1 MSASPSIARSERK
14 FQALADCSPFGI
26 FHTDARGSA
35 IYTNAAWQEM
45 SGLGADETLGYGWS
59 KAVHPDDRERVIA
72 EWQETTRAREDFDS
86 NYRIRRADGEIRHL
100 HVKARA
106 LEPVPGEDDG
116 YVGVALDISQQVE
129 AAEQLRANS
138 VLLETMLAH
147 IPCGISVFDRNLKL
161 QVGNP
166 RFRDLLNLPD
176 HLFADGKADFHRLNL
191 FSLRGRDPLAAQAE
205 VKRRVQ
211 AALDPDQR
219 VHELVRANG
228 QVLEVRRAL
237 MPGGGFVTTYTD
249 VTENKRTLQSLR
261 EAKDEAEQAALAK
274 SAFLATMSHEI
285 RTPMNGV
292 IGMTSLLLDTPLTD
306 EQREFTQVIRQSG
319 EGLLVVINDILD
331 YSKIE
336 AGNMDLEWLPFDL
349 QESVESSIELLA
361 LKAREKK
368 LDLVYLIEPDVP
380 GWIYGDMARLRQV
393 LVNLISNALKF
404 TDHGEVFVSVRNSPG
419 QLPPATRA
427 TPGRSV
433 TLEVCVKD
441 TGIGIPADKL
451 DRLFQA
457 FSQVDSST
465 ARRFG
470 GTGLGLAISRRLV
483 EVMGGKL
490 WVESEPGVETRFY
503 FSFATEAAVPVES
516 HSVAE
521 RPELRGKRAL
531 LVDDNVTNL
540 RILSLQA
547 ERWGML
553 QQPCESPGAALAL
566 IEAGEH
572 FDVVIT
578 DMHMPEMDGVV
589 FARKVRALR
598 TQLPIVL
605 LSSVSMR
612 QTPDAQLFAGVLT
625 KPARQLALFDALV
638 AALPAVKPVQRA
650 PDSRV
655 SQFDVQLAD
664 RMPLRIL
671 LAEDNE
677 VNRKVALRMLKGFG
691 YDADVAGNGLEAIAA
706 VRRQPYDLVLMDIQM
721 PEMDGLEATRR
732 IVRDVPVESRPRI
745 VAMSA
750 NALREDADAALR
762 AGVDDYVV
770 KPISVPML
778 RAALERSSALIAV
791 RDSQPGALPGAV
803 RRPVNTA
810 SPVLDEAQLHNF
822 IDLDPSGEFLQ
833 GLLVSFAANSRQAL
847 AGLRR
852 AVAEGNAAGAV
863 EITHQLKGTS
873 GTLGVKELRRLCIA
887 LEGIASRGELEGAGA
902 LVDQCEREFEAGLA
916 ALDMFMA
923 VHGPG
928 R

>member
-1 MSASPSIARSERK
+1 MSASPTLASSERK
-14 FQALADCSPFGI
+14 FQVLADCSPFGI
-26 FHTDARGSA
+26 FHTDSQGRT
-35 IYTNAAWQEM
+35 IYTNAAWQDIY
-45 SGLGADETLGYGWS
+45 GLSTMQTLGDGWS
-59 KAVHPDDRERVIA
+59 AAIHPDDRARVVA
-72 EWQETTRAREDFDS
+72 QWQQTTKTGADFDT
-86 NYRIRRADGEIRHL
+86 NYRICRPDGGIRHL

-106 LEPVPGEDDG
+106 LEAVRGEEDG
-116 YVGVALDISQQVE
+116 YVGVALDISGQVT
-129 AAEQLRANS
+129 AAEELRANS
-138 VLLETMLAH
+138 LLLETMLAH
-147 IPCGISVFDRNLKL
+147 VPCGISVFDRELKL
-161 QVGNP
+161 RMGNP
-166 RFRDLLNLPD
+166 RFRELLNLPD
-176 HLFADGKADFHRLNL
+176 SLFEDGRADYARLNMYT
-191 FSLRGRDPLAAQAE
+191 LRKLDHDEASAIVKGRIE
-205 VKRRVQ
+205 
-211 AALDPDQR
+211 AALNPDQR

-228 QVLEVRRAL
+228 SVLEVRRAL
-237 MPGGGFVTTYTD
+237 MPGGGFVTTYMDITQ
-249 VTENKRTLQSLR
+249 NKRTLQSLQETK
-261 EAKDEAEQAALAK
+261 EAAEQAALAK

-292 IGMTSLLLDTPLTD
+292 IGMTSLLLDTPLTE

-336 AGNMDLEWLPFDL
+336 AGNMEIEWLPFDL
-349 QESVESSIELLA
+349 QESVESSIELLG

-380 GWIYGDMARLRQV
+380 AWIYGDMARLRQV

-404 TDHGEVFVSVRNSPG
+404 TDQGEVFVSVRNSPQ
-419 QLPPATRA
+419 QLAPAARA
-427 TPGRSV
+427 TAGRSV

-490 WVESEPGVETRFY
+490 WVESEPGIETRFY
-503 FSFATEAAVPVES
+503 FSFTTEAAAPVEPEEG
-516 HSVAE
+516 AD
-521 RPELRGKRAL
+521 RAELRGKRAL
-531 LVDDNVTNL
+531 LVDDNITNL
-540 RILSLQA
+540 RILCVLA
-547 ERWGML
+547 ERWGMVYEA
-553 QQPCESPGAALAL
+553 CESPAVALAL
-566 IEAGEH
+566 VEAGEH
-572 FDVVIT
+572 FDVLIT
-578 DMHMPEMDGVV
+578 DMHMPDMDGVA

-598 TQLPIVL
+598 TRLPIVL

-612 QTPDAQLFAGVLT
+612 QTPDAELFASVLT
-625 KPARQLALFDALV
+625 KPARQLALFEALV
-638 AALPAVKPVQRA
+638 AALPAAAPVQRA
-650 PDSRV
+650 PDARV
-655 SQFDVQLAD
+655 SQFDVRLAD

-706 VRRQPYDLVLMDIQM
+706 VQRQPYDLVLMDIQM

-732 IVRDVPVESRPRI
+732 IVRDVRFELRPRI

-750 NALREDADAALR
+750 NALREDADAALM

-791 RDSQPGALPGAV
+791 RDSQPGALPAAV
-803 RRPVNTA
+803 RRPAVPV
-810 SPVLDEAQLHNF
+810 PVLDEAQLQNF
-822 IDLDPSGEFLQ
+822 LDLDPSGDFLQ

-847 AGLRR
+847 ADVRR
-852 AVAEGNAAGAV
+852 AVAQGDAAAAV
-863 EITHQLKGTS
+863 EVMHQLKGTS

-887 LEGIASRGELEGAGA
+887 LEDLAAQGSLAGA
-902 LVDQCEREFEAGLA
+902 ESLLEQCEHEFEAGLA
-916 ALDMFMA
+916 ALELFMA
-923 VHGPG
+923 AHGPA

>member
-1 MSASPSIARSERK
+1 MSASPSIAPSERK

-26 FHTDARGSA
+26 FYTDAQGRA
-35 IYTNAAWQEM
+35 VYTNAAWQEI
-45 SGLGADETLGYGWS
+45 SGLSAQQTLGQGWS
-59 KAVHPDDRERVIA
+59 DALHPDDRQRVLA
-72 EWQETTRAREDFDS
+72 EWEQATSAHRDFDTR
-86 NYRIRRADGEIRHL
+86 YRIQRPDGQIRHL

-106 LEPVPGEDDG
+106 LNAQPGEEDG
-116 YVGVALDISQQVE
+116 YVGVALDVSQQVE
-129 AAEQLRANS
+129 AAEQLRS
-138 VLLETMLAH
+138 TSMLMETMLAH

-166 RFRDLLNLPD
+166 LFRELLDLPE
-176 HLFADGKADFHRLNL
+176 HLFEDGQADFHRLNL
-191 FSLRGRDPLAAQAE
+191 FSLMSRDPLTAHDE
-205 VKRRVQ
+205 LKRRLQ
-211 AALDPDQR
+211 AATDPDQR
-219 VHELVRANG
+219 THELTRANG

-237 MPGGGFVTTYTD
+237 MPGGGFVTTYMD
-249 VTENKRTLQSLR
+249 VSENKRTLKSLR
-261 EAKDEAEQAALAK
+261 EAKEAAEQAALAK

-361 LKAREKK
+361 LNAREKK

-393 LVNLISNALKF
+393 LVNLLSNALKF
-404 TDHGEVFVSVRNSPG
+404 TDQGEVFVSVRTSP
-419 QLPPATRA
+419 QPLPPAARA
-427 TPGRSV
+427 RPGRSM

-441 TGIGIPADKL
+441 TGIGIPADKM

-457 FSQVDSST
+457 FSQVDTST

-470 GTGLGLAISRRLV
+470 GTGLGLAISSRLV

-490 WVESEPGVETRFY
+490 WVESEPGVQTRFY
-503 FSFATEAAVPVES
+503 FSFATEAAPPVES
-516 HSVAE
+516 AAAEE
-521 RPELRGKRAL
+521 RPELRGKHAL

-547 ERWGML
+547 ERWGMV
-553 QQPCESPGAALAL
+553 PRACESPGSAIAL

-578 DMHMPEMDGVV
+578 DMHMPEMDGVA
-589 FARKVRALR
+589 FGRKVRALR
-598 TQLPIVL
+598 THLPIVL
-605 LSSVSMR
+605 LSSVSIR
-612 QTPDAQLFAGVLT
+612 QTPDAQLFASVLT

-638 AALPAVKPVQRA
+638 AALPAAKLVERT

-655 SQFDVQLAD
+655 SQFDVALAE

-706 VRRQPYDLVLMDIQM
+706 VQRQPYDLVLMDIQM

-732 IVRDVPVESRPRI
+732 IVRDVPFELRPRI

-750 NALREDADAALR
+750 NALREDADAAVA

-803 RRPVNTA
+803 RRPVMA

-822 IDLDPSGEFLQ
+822 IDLDPSGDFLQ
-833 GLLVSFAANSRQAL
+833 GLLASFASNSRQAL
-847 AGLRR
+847 NDLRR
-852 AVAEGNAAGAV
+852 AVAQGNAAGAV
-863 EITHQLKGTS
+863 EVTHQLKGTS
-873 GTLGVKELRRLCIA
+873 GTLGVRELRRLCIA
-887 LEGIASRGELEGAGA
+887 LEEIAAQGRLDGAEA
-902 LVDQCEREFEAGLA
+902 LVDQCERELVAGLA
-916 ALDMFMA
+916 ALDVFMA
-923 VHGPG
+923 AHGPG